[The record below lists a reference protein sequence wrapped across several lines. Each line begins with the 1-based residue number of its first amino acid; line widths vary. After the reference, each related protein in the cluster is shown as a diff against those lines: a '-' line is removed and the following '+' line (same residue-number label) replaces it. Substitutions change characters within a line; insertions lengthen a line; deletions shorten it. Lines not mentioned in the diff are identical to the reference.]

1 MGKDRSMIEKHL
13 LKLLARD
20 DIGAEEEQALRAL
33 VSESGHVPAHRA
45 LTRAGEELDHCTL
58 LLEGW
63 AARVKDLAGGQ
74 RQIAELNVAGDFTDL
89 HGFTLKRLD
98 HDVVTVTPC
107 RVAIVPHERL
117 LELTERYPHLTRVYW
132 FATNLDAAIHR
143 EWTLSLGR
151 RDALARTAHL
161 FCEMFVRLRIVGLTG
176 AGGYDFPLTQVE
188 LGECLGL
195 TSVHVNRTLQELR
208 RRGLIELR
216 ARRLAILD
224 WKGLQRAAE
233 FDDSYLYLQK
243 RER

>member
-1 MGKDRSMIEKHL
+1 VIEKHL
-13 LKLLARD
+13 LKLRARD
-20 DIGAEEEQALRAL
+20 DIGEEEEQAIRAL
-33 VSESGHVPAHRA
+33 VSEVIEIPAHCVLVPA
-45 LTRAGEELDHCTL
+45 GKELDRSTL
-58 LLEGW
+58 LLDGW
-63 AARVKDLAGGQ
+63 VARVKELAGGQ

-98 HDVVTVTPC
+98 HDVVTVAPC
-107 RVAIVPHERL
+107 RIAIVPHERL
-117 LELTERYPHLTRVYW
+117 LAMTERYPHLTRVYW

-161 FCEMFVRLRIVGLTG
+161 FCEMFVRLRIVGLTLE
-176 AGGYDFPLTQVE
+176 GGYDFPLTQVE

-224 WKGLQRAAE
+224 WAGLLRAAE

>member
-1 MGKDRSMIEKHL
+1 VIEKHL

-20 DIGAEEEQALRAL
+20 EIGAEEEQAIRAL
-33 VSESGHVPAHRA
+33 VSEVVEAPAHRL
-45 LTRAGEELDHCTL
+45 LTRAGQQLDRSTL
-58 LLEGW
+58 LLDGW
-63 AARVKDLAGGQ
+63 VARVKDLAGGQ

-98 HDVVTVTPC
+98 HDVVTVTAC
-107 RVAIVPHERL
+107 RVAVVAHERL
-117 LELTERYPHLTRVYW
+117 LEMTERYPHLTRVYW

-161 FCEMFVRLRIVGLTG
+161 FCEMFVRLRIVGLTLEE
-176 AGGYDFPLTQVE
+176 GYDFPLTQVE

-224 WKGLQRAAE
+224 WNGLQQAAE

-243 RER
+243 RQR